1 LKVVGRATEANTKSK
16 NIEANR
22 GDCVRIP
29 PISAIVR
36 VSYRLKMMSEMKT
49 IQQQQNREQSFAV
62 QHHVIHQ

>member
-29 PISAIVR
+29 ISAIVR
-36 VSYRLKMMSEMKT
+36 VSYRLKNMSEMKT
-49 IQQQQNREQSFAV
+49 IQQQNREQSFAV

>member
-36 VSYRLKMMSEMKT
+36 VSYRLKNVRDEKQSNNKT
-49 IQQQQNREQSFAV
+49 VSNHLQYSTT
-62 QHHVIHQ
+62 

>member
-29 PISAIVR
+29 PISAIRFHIV
-36 VSYRLKMMSEMKT
+36 
-49 IQQQQNREQSFAV
+49 
-62 QHHVIHQ
+62 